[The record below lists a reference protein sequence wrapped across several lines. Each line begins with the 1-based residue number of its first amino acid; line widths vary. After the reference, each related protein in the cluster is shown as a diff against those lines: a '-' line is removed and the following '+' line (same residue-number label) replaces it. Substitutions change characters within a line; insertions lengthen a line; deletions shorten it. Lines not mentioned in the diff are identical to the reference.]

1 MELSAETTERQG
13 ERGSDSLM
21 ILFMVFHALV
31 HTFLMLRVRDGPVCV
46 LQEINVAT
54 FLSRRIRYAKKSLDL
69 CPEKPRWTGCAA

>member
-31 HTFLMLRVRDGPVCV
+31 YTFLMLRVRDGPVCV

-54 FLSRRIRYAKKSLDL
+54 FLSRRIPNAKKSLDL